1 MFFNKHG
8 FIGLI
13 AVSKQ
18 NSNVKLTRHKKT
30 LSHKDGQGFLKLI
43 NLDDNKNRPVSQP
56 GYRITK
62 YILRHIALHT
72 ILRC

>member
-1 MFFNKHG
+1 MSS
-8 FIGLI
+8 
-13 AVSKQ
+13 SKQ
-18 NSNVKLTRHKKT
+18 NSNVITTRHKKKT

-72 ILRC
+72 ILR